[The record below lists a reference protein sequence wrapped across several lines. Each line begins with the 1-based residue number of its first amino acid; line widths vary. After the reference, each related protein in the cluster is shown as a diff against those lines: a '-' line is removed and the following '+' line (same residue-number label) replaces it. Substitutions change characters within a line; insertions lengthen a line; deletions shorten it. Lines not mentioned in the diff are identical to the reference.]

1 MPDIFI
7 SYKKEEHQVANLL
20 AQRLTEAG
28 YEVWWDDALLAGER
42 FEDEITTVLDDSA
55 VVVVLWSKVSVQ
67 SDWVKAEAET
77 ARQQKK
83 ALPVIIDDM
92 PASKM
97 PLLYRGMHAA
107 RLAGWEGEEDHSGYG
122 ELMGSIRE
130 RLGRAKGPKL
140 SEPQAEAKLEQSIEQ
155 AKAIVESAPPAEAT
169 PTVPTPTPHPSPT
182 PPPTPPAKPG
192 RRSPLVWIAG
202 LFVVLIALG
211 GAGAFVYFQM
221 NSLSSDDEAKIKRCI
236 DWALSPKI
244 QWNTT
249 LAPLEP
255 TTADDCARAAER
267 YPENGTYTGMLA
279 MVRLAQGGDK
289 TDEAIALANRAIEKK
304 GATGYYA
311 LGIMYERG
319 INFAADHVKS
329 ATYFTSAADLEM
341 PRALGRLCLM
351 AIDGRM
357 SLATSVTR
365 DEIGSYCSRGVAA
378 NDAFALLATGYAFES
393 GIDGRIVN
401 PASAAEFYTRAATL
415 GDNQAKVRLGI
426 LYSRGYGVDLDANHA
441 VRLYQE
447 AADDGDPD
455 GMRSLAVALELGEGI
470 PQDVNRA
477 AQLYEQAAIRWD
489 IPALLLSGYGIG
501 PPSVLTARQEADAN
515 SLANARTGLATGH
528 RIRGMM
534 FAYGNLRTRDVAAA
548 ETELK
553 TCSDAGNSI
562 CEAMLGYYYQAG
574 LNGTR
579 DSAKAVALYESSAN
593 KGNLYGQYYMGY
605 VSELGDGVTLSM
617 DKAIEYYRL
626 AAAQGHLTAINRL
639 QQLGQP
645 L

>member
-7 SYKKEEHQVANLL
+7 SYKKEEREVANLL
-20 AQRLTEAG
+20 ATRLTEAG

-42 FEDEITTVLDDSA
+42 FEDEITAVLDVSSL
-55 VVVVLWSKVSVQ
+55 VVVLWSKQSVT

-107 RLAGWEGEEDHSGYG
+107 RLAGWEGEPDHSGYG

-130 RLGRAKGPKL
+130 RLGRGKGPKL
-140 SEPQAEAKLEQSIEQ
+140 SEEQAEAKLEESVDK
-155 AKAIVESAPPAEAT
+155 AKAMVASAASSAPP
-169 PTVPTPTPHPSPT
+169 PPQPSEPV
-182 PPPTPPAKPG
+182 AKPKPAPLPPKPT
-192 RRSPLVWIAG
+192 SPLRWILAG
-202 LFVVLIALG
+202 LAAIAVLG
-211 GAGAFVYFQM
+211 GGGAYTYLQM
-221 NSLSSDDEAKIKRCI
+221 TTVSADDEAKIKRCV

-244 QWNTT
+244 EWNTT

-255 TTADDCARAAER
+255 STADDCALAVER
-267 YPENGTYTGMLA
+267 YPENGSYTGMLA

-289 TDEAIALANRAIEKK
+289 TDEAIALANRAIERK
-304 GATGYYA
+304 GATGHYA

-319 INFAADHVKS
+319 INFAVDRAKS
-329 ATYFTSAADLEM
+329 ATYFKAAAELEM

-351 AIDGRM
+351 AIDGWM
-357 SLATSVTR
+357 NLPISSTR
-365 DEIGSYCSRGVAA
+365 EEIGSYCSRGVAA

-401 PASAAEFYTRAATL
+401 PASAAEYYQRAAEL
-415 GDNQAKVRLGI
+415 GDTQAKVRLGI
-426 LYSRGYGVDLDANHA
+426 LYHRGYGVAFDVNRA
-441 VRLYQE
+441 VTLYQE
-447 AADDGDPD
+447 AADAGDPE
-455 GMRSLAVALELGEGI
+455 GMRSLAVSLELGEGI

-489 IPALLLSGYGIG
+489 IPALLISGYGIG
-501 PPSVLTARQEADAN
+501 PPSVLTARQESDAN
-515 SLANARTGLATGH
+515 SLANASSGIATGH

-534 FAYGNLRTRDVAAA
+534 FAYGNLRTRDVATA

-553 TCSDAGNSI
+553 TCADAGNSN
-562 CEAMLGYYYQAG
+562 CEALLGYFYQAG

-605 VSELGDGVTLSM
+605 VSELGDGVTQSM

-645 L
+645 LAN

>member
-7 SYKKEEHQVANLL
+7 SYKKEERDVANLL

-42 FEDEITTVLDDSA
+42 FEDEITTVLDDSG
-55 VVVVLWSKVSVQ
+55 VVVVLWSKQSVT

-107 RLAGWEGEEDHSGYG
+107 RLAGWEGEPEHTGYN

-140 SEPQAEAKLEQSIEQ
+140 SEQQAEAKLGQSVEQ
-155 AKAIVESAPPAEAT
+155 AKAIIDNVLQPETAT
-169 PTVPTPTPHPSPT
+169 PAPAKSVLPPPPL
-182 PPPTPPAKPG
+182 PPTPKAK
-192 RRSPLVWIAG
+192 RRSPLVWIAA
-202 LFVVLIALG
+202 LFVGLITLG
-211 GAGAFVYFQM
+211 GIGYFVYLQTTG
-221 NSLSSDDEAKIKRCI
+221 LSSDDEAKIKRCI

-255 TTADDCARAAER
+255 TTADDCSRAAER
-267 YPENGTYTGMLA
+267 YPDNGVYTGMLA

-304 GATGYYA
+304 GATGSYA

-319 INFAADHVKS
+319 INFAVDRVKS
-329 ATYFTSAADLEM
+329 ATYFKAAADLAM

-357 SLATSVTR
+357 SLAIPSTR
-365 DEIGSYCSRGVAA
+365 EEIGDYCSKGVAA
-378 NDAFALLATGYAFES
+378 NDPFALLATGYAFES

-401 PASAAEFYTRAATL
+401 PASAAEYYDRAAKL

-426 LYSRGYGVDLDANHA
+426 LYHRGYGVDFDANRA
-441 VRLYQE
+441 VALYQE
-447 AADDGDPD
+447 AADAGDPE
-455 GMRSLAVALELGEGI
+455 GMRSLAVSLELGEGI

-515 SLANARTGLATGH
+515 SLANARAGIATGE
-528 RIRGMM
+528 RIRGLML
-534 FAYGNLRTRDVAAA
+534 AYGNLRTRDVVAA
-548 ETELK
+548 ESELK
-553 TCSDAGNSI
+553 ACADAGNSN

-579 DSAKAVALYESSAN
+579 DPAKAATLYESSAN

-605 VSELGDGVTLSM
+605 ISELGDGVTQSM

-639 QQLGQP
+639 QALGQP
-645 L
+645 LKN